1 MVGYPPDSAY
11 EMRMSESIRVG
22 EYNVEVLRAAPM
34 ACPVCG
40 DPSGNC
46 KPEGVDSSPD
56 HISGYGDGQTHL
68 VEEDITEERQLAGGI
83 TITVLK
89 YPKGKLIPIDEAR
102 NLGLI

>member
-11 EMRMSESIRVG
+11 EQRMSESIRVG
-22 EYNVEVLRAAPM
+22 EYNIEVLRAAPM

-46 KPEGVDSSPD
+46 KPEGVDSSPN

-89 YPKGKLIPIDEAR
+89 YAKGKLIPIDEAR

>member
-1 MVGYPPDSAY
+1 
-11 EMRMSESIRVG
+11 MSEAIRIG
-22 EYNVEVLRAAPM
+22 EYNIEVLRAAPI

-89 YPKGKLIPIDEAR
+89 YAKGKLISIDEAR

>member
-1 MVGYPPDSAY
+1 
-11 EMRMSESIRVG
+11 MSESIRVG
-22 EYNVEVLRAAPM
+22 EYNIEVLRAAPM

-46 KPEGVDSSPD
+46 KPEGVDSSPN

-89 YPKGKLIPIDEAR
+89 YAKGKLIPIDEAR